1 MREELAAAGASD
13 RALLTQETGR
23 RDAVRALGAAAAA
36 MLATQTLG
44 AIDASAADKKN
55 SNGRHTSA
63 RNRNKN
69 GKTKPD
75 TSGGP
80 ASPDD
85 SANTGD
91 AGEALD
97 GAAMDGDGLVTAE
110 KKGKAGP
117 TGPTGPTGAAGIR
130 STAANTFAGTSA
142 GGNTTTGNFNTA
154 VGSEALFANTTGN
167 FNTAVGREALRNATA
182 SSNTAVGQAALQAN
196 TTGSGNTAV
205 GRDAL
210 HDNTLGPSNTA
221 IGQSALRSNTIGT
234 LNTAVGAGALIIN
247 TSGNT
252 NTALGNGTLSHN
264 TVGADNTAVG
274 ESALRD
280 NTTGNRNT
288 ALGIQALISTN
299 FTNTTGVGANSEVT
313 GDNQVQLGD
322 SATNTYYYNSIQARS
337 DLRDKAD
344 VRDTALGLD
353 FITALRPVDF
363 RWDLREDYRPPMPD
377 APGPEVDY
385 AAQAAYAGK
394 LEQWRGANKLANI
407 HHDGSKTRG
416 RYHHGLIAQEVADVI
431 ARTGIDFG
439 GYQDHT
445 VKGGDD
451 VRSLGYEELIAP
463 LIKAVQEL
471 AAENAQ
477 IRARLAAIEASP
489 AG

>member
-1 MREELAAAGASD
+1 MKPRAQIAA
-13 RALLTQETGR
+13 
-23 RDAVRALGAAAAA
+23 
-36 MLATQTLG
+36 
-44 AIDASAADKKN
+44 
-55 SNGRHTSA
+55 
-63 RNRNKN
+63 
-69 GKTKPD
+69 
-75 TSGGP
+75 
-80 ASPDD
+80 
-85 SANTGD
+85 
-91 AGEALD
+91 
-97 GAAMDGDGLVTAE
+97 GLVTAE
-110 KKGKAGP
+110 KKGKQGRPAPLVPPARQGY
-117 TGPTGPTGAAGIR
+117 R

-196 TTGSGNTAV
+196 TTGGGNTAV

-210 HDNTLGPSNTA
+210 HDNTIGPSNTA
-221 IGQSALRSNTIGT
+221 VGQSALRSNTIGT
-234 LNTAVGAGALIIN
+234 SNTAVGAGALVVN

-252 NTALGNGTLSHN
+252 NTALGNGALSNN
-264 TVGADNTAVG
+264 TVGNDNTAVG
-274 ESALRD
+274 ETALRD

-299 FTNTTGVGANSEVT
+299 FTNTTGVGANSVVT
-313 GDNQVQLGD
+313 ASNQVQLGD
-322 SATNTYYYNSIQARS
+322 SSTTTFAYGPVQDLS

-377 APGPEVDY
+377 AP
-385 AAQAAYAGK
+385 AADASEAERADYAGK
-394 LEQWRGANKLANI
+394 LEQWREASRLGNI
-407 HHDGSKTRG
+407 SHDGSKKRTRF
-416 RYHHGLIAQEVADVI
+416 HHGLIAQEVAEVI

-445 VKGGDD
+445 VNGGDD

-471 AAENAQ
+471 AGRNDELMAGRDELAAENAQ
-477 IRARLAAIEASP
+477 IRARLAAIEAALS
-489 AG
+489 G